1 MYILESKTVFVEQPW
16 RTPMFFCN
24 MMFSVRFWVSVGAA
38 QIPQEVKAD
47 TPRCSNTADW
57 HTYKHK
63 DMQGIFFSGKF
74 LLPARIEPLVPRYT
88 ALSFRAT
95 EATTAK
101 NNVSN
106 KGWKFP
112 KSFIYIYLFMLKHV
126 SSTKFLGP
134 CRNLPID
141 VIKFCCFGSA
151 ILTFWPNFLE
161 NL

>member
-1 MYILESKTVFVEQPW
+1 
-16 RTPMFFCN
+16 
-24 MMFSVRFWVSVGAA
+24 
-38 QIPQEVKAD
+38 
-47 TPRCSNTADW
+47 
-57 HTYKHK
+57 
-63 DMQGIFFSGKF
+63 MQGIFFSGKF

-106 KGWKFP
+106 KGLKFP

-141 VIKFCCFGSA
+141 AIKFCYFGSA
-151 ILTFWPNFLE
+151 ILTFWPNFFWKIFKTRDPNQTLPFVMA
-161 NL
+161 LKKKAGYSRVQIVGVQ